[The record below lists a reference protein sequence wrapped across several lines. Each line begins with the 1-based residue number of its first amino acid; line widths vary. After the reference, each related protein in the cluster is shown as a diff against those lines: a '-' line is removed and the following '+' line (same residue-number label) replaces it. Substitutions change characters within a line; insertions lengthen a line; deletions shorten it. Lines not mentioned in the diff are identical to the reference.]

1 MLVRTPMTLL
11 MNGGLASAAPA
22 ADVQPHALLHG
33 ALADRLERGDVDL
46 PLPPRVATEVLS
58 LTRDDEADVA
68 RLAKLLHQDP
78 ALAGHVL
85 RIANS
90 PAYLPRSP
98 IVSLQQAVTHLGFTR
113 LSEIALVAS
122 MQSGVFKVPGHE
134 SELRG
139 VWQHALASGGFA
151 REIARKLRTNV
162 ESAFLCG
169 LLHTIGKPLVLQ
181 TAVTE
186 AQKLGVPAKS
196 EDVRMLVD
204 HFHVE
209 AGGLLAKRWA
219 LPGTVCDAIASYA
232 SYPSGT
238 SGPREPV
245 ITALAD
251 RLAFFLIDD
260 ETDDAAVRSHRSWI
274 DLNLYPEDA
283 DDLLARADGVSAL
296 VESML
301 L

>member
-1 MLVRTPMTLL
+1 MRATTPMTLL
-11 MNGGLASAAPA
+11 MNGALATAAPTVG
-22 ADVQPHALLHG
+22 VQPYALLRG
-33 ALADRLERGDVDL
+33 ALAERLERGEVEL
-46 PLPPRVATEVLS
+46 PLPPRVATEILS
-58 LTRDDEADVA
+58 LTRDDDTDVG

-98 IVSLQQAVTHLGFTR
+98 IVSLQQAVTHLGFTL

-134 SELRG
+134 SDLRG
-139 VWQHALASGGFA
+139 IWQHALASGGFA
-151 REIARKLRTNV
+151 REIARKLRSNV

-181 TAVTE
+181 TSVTE
-186 AQKLGVPAKS
+186 ARKLGVPAS
-196 EDVRMLVD
+196 RDDVRLLIEQ
-204 HFHVE
+204 FHVQ
-209 AGGLLAKRWA
+209 AGGLLAKSWG
-219 LPGTVCDAIASYA
+219 LPGAVCDAIASYA
-232 SYPSGT
+232 SYSSGT

-251 RLAFFLIDD
+251 RLASHLIDK
-260 ETDDAAVRSHRSWI
+260 ETDDAAVRAHRSWV

-283 DDLLARADGVSAL
+283 DDLLARADGVRAL

>member
-1 MLVRTPMTLL
+1 MRATTPITLL
-11 MNGGLASAAPA
+11 MNGALATAPPSVG
-22 ADVQPHALLHG
+22 VQPCALLRG
-33 ALADRLERGDVDL
+33 ALATRLERGDVEL
-46 PLPPRVATEVLS
+46 PLPPRVATEVLA
-58 LTRDDEADVA
+58 LTRDDTADIG
-68 RLAKLLHQDP
+68 RLGKLLHQDP

-98 IVSLQQAVTHLGFTR
+98 IVSLQQAVTHLGFTL

-122 MQSGVFKVPGHE
+122 MQSGVFKLRGYE
-134 SELRG
+134 SELRDI
-139 VWQHALASGGFA
+139 WQHALASGGFA
-151 REIARKLRTNV
+151 REIARKLRSNV

-169 LLHTIGKPLVLQ
+169 LMHTIGKPLVLQ
-181 TAVTE
+181 TVVNE
-186 AQKLGVPAKS
+186 SGKLGVAAS
-196 EDVRMLVD
+196 RDDVRQLID
-204 HFHVE
+204 QFHIP

-219 LPGTVCDAIASYA
+219 LPGAVCDAISSYA
-232 SYPSGT
+232 SYTSGT
-238 SGPREPV
+238 AGPREPV

-251 RLAFFLIDD
+251 RLAFHLVDKETD
-260 ETDDAAVRSHRSWI
+260 ETALRAHRSWV

-283 DDLLARADGVSAL
+283 EDILGRTDTVRGL

>member
-1 MLVRTPMTLL
+1 MRMSTPMTLL
-11 MNGGLASAAPA
+11 MNGALATAPA
-22 ADVQPHALLHG
+22 VGVQPYALLRG
-33 ALADRLERGDVDL
+33 ALAERLGRGDVEL
-46 PLPPRVATEVLS
+46 PLPPRVATEILS
-58 LTRDDEADVA
+58 LTRDDDADVG
-68 RLAKLLHQDP
+68 RLARLLHQDP

-98 IVSLQQAVTHLGFTR
+98 IVSLQQAVTHLGFTL

-122 MQSGVFKVPGHE
+122 MQSGVFRVPGHE
-134 SELRG
+134 AALRAI
-139 VWQHALASGGFA
+139 WRHALASGGFA
-151 REIARKLRTNV
+151 REVARKLRSNV

-186 AQKLGVPAKS
+186 AGKLGVTAS
-196 EDVRMLVD
+196 RDDVGALVD
-204 HFHVE
+204 EFHVQ
-209 AGGLLAKRWA
+209 AGGLLAQRWA
-219 LPGTVCDAIASYA
+219 LPGAVCDAIALYASYA
-232 SYPSGT
+232 SGAA
-238 SGPREPV
+238 GPREPV

-251 RLAFFLIDD
+251 RLATYLVAGDAD
-260 ETDDAAVRSHRSWI
+260 EAALRAHRSWI
-274 DLNLYPEDA
+274 DLNLYPEDV
-283 DDLLARADGVSAL
+283 DDLLGKSDTVRAL

>member
-1 MLVRTPMTLL
+1 MRVTTPMTLL
-11 MNGGLASAAPA
+11 MNGALATAAPA
-22 ADVQPHALLHG
+22 VGVQPYALMRG
-33 ALADRLERGDVDL
+33 ALAERLERGDMEL
-46 PLPPRVATEVLS
+46 PLPPRVATEILS
-58 LTRDDEADVA
+58 LTRDEDADVG

-98 IVSLQQAVTHLGFTR
+98 IVSLQQAVTHLGFTL

-134 SELRG
+134 AELRTI
-139 VWQHALASGGFA
+139 WQHALASGGFA
-151 REIARKLRTNV
+151 REVARKLRSNV

-186 AQKLGVPAKS
+186 AAKLGVPAS
-196 EDVRMLVD
+196 REDVRSLVD
-204 HFHVE
+204 DFHVQ
-209 AGGLLAKRWA
+209 AGGLLARRWA
-219 LPGTVCDAIASYA
+219 LPGAVCDAIASYA
-232 SYPSGT
+232 SYTVATGV
-238 SGPREPV
+238 PREPV

-251 RLAFFLIDD
+251 RLASHLVDN
-260 ETDDAAVRSHRSWI
+260 ETGHGAVGGHRAWV

-283 DDLLARADGVSAL
+283 DDLLARTDTVRGL
-296 VESML
+296 VQSML